1 MNDDNKNETDNDEQK
16 GGRNINSAIPF
27 NCQELIRTTSN
38 VQHTGFSLTVNK
50 ESPTE
55 PPVVYIIVASNI
67 TKNN

>member
-38 VQHTGFSLTVNK
+38 VQHTGFSLNK

-55 PPVVYIIVASNI
+55 PSVVYVIMASNI
-67 TKNN
+67 TENN